1 MRDVKTKPPMRKA
14 KVRERP
20 SLLPRTAGRALLDQ
34 YRAQKLRPAD
44 REHEESPNAEAVS
57 RVETSAKGA
66 TSGAGRA
73 VKYGAGAVL
82 KQRGIPKGRGEPD
95 APFPAGDG
103 EALRRAAIQSWRKE
117 AVRTSQEAGRP
128 FETREFRAGLEPAP
142 PRTVETVKREFQIR
156 RFKEKRLVRRDA
168 LRVADAAQESR
179 LLSASEQYAWQT
191 GQAALRAGRA
201 RSAVV
206 KTAQAMR
213 QKVQRKAEQEAAKQA
228 AQKTA
233 QATKAA
239 AKTTARVVK
248 IVMEVAKKLVQTLLA
263 AIGAGGALVVVLLLV
278 AVVAGLLASPFGIFF
293 SDEDKR
299 PEVTPVREIVAQTNA
314 EFAAAI
320 QGIIDDNS
328 DVDGVMYDF
337 FGCATSTVPNN
348 WTDIVAVFA
357 VKTNLDS
364 ETGMDVVTMDAERV
378 ELMKAVFWDMNQLDH
393 WVECI
398 PAADEEEE
406 DSYILHIKIIGKTAA
421 EMAGQYGFNSQQREV
436 LDTFLSPEY
445 VESLH
450 SLIGYFH
457 IQKMKLKL
465 ECLVQHRTNA

>member
-1 MRDVKTKPPMRKA
+1 MRDVKTKPPMGNA
-14 KVRERP
+14 KVRER
-20 SLLPRTAGRALLDQ
+20 SALLPRTAGRALLDQ

-44 REHEESPNAEAVS
+44 REHEESPNAEAAS

-66 TSGAGRA
+66 ASGAGRA

-95 APFPAGDG
+95 APFPAGDS
-103 EALRRAAIQSWRKE
+103 EAPRRAAIQTVQKK
-117 AVRTSQEAGRP
+117 AIRTSQEAGRP
-128 FETREFRAGLEPAP
+128 FETRGFCAGPEPTP
-142 PRTVETVKREFQIR
+142 PRTVETAKREFQIR
-156 RFKEKRLVRRDA
+156 RFKEKGLVRRDA
-168 LRVADAAQESR
+168 LRAADAAQESR
-179 LLSASEQYAWQT
+179 LLSASEQYARQT
-191 GQAALRAGRA
+191 GQAALRAGWTRGA
-201 RSAVV
+201 GV

-213 QKVQRKAEQEAAKQA
+213 LKARHKAEQQAAKQA

-239 AKTTARVVK
+239 AKTTARIVK
-248 IVMEVAKKLVQTLLA
+248 IVVEATKKLVQTLLA
-263 AIGAGGALVVVLLLV
+263 AIGAGGALVVLLLV

-299 PEVTPVREIVAQTNA
+299 PEVMPVREIVAQTNA
-314 EFAAAI
+314 EFVAAI

-328 DVDGVMYDF
+328 DVDGMVYDF
-337 FGCATSTVPNN
+337 FGCATSAVPNN
-348 WTDIVAVFA
+348 WSDIVAVFA

-406 DSYILHIKIIGKTAA
+406 DSYILHIEITGNTAA
-421 EMAGQYGFNSQQREV
+421 EMAGQYGFNSQQWEV

-445 VESLH
+445 VESLWQLTET
-450 SLIGYFH
+450 SIVYF
-457 IQKMKLKL
+457 
-465 ECLVQHRTNA
+465 V